1 MKKDPICGMNV
12 DPEKAKSKGLVSGN
26 NYFCSEDC
34 LKKFKGVKIEILLSS
49 LLIII
54 AIIVYYYGFM
64 LPFMGLVFL
73 LLAGL
78 KLVDVKG
85 FSKMFSQYDIIA
97 SKSKVY
103 SLVYPF
109 IELILGLM
117 YLFQFRIFY
126 AAAITV
132 FVMGFGSVGVARNLM
147 SKNKIRCA
155 CLGTKIKVPLTR
167 FTLVE
172 DLIMLIM
179 AVMIMMS

>member
-1 MKKDPICGMNV
+1 MNKDPICGMKV

-26 NYFCSEDC
+26 TYFCSENC
-34 LKKFKGVKIEILLSS
+34 LKKFKGGKTEILLSS
-49 LLIII
+49 LLIIVS
-54 AIIVYYYGFM
+54 IIVYYYGLM

-85 FSKMFSQYDIIA
+85 FSKMFSQYDILA
-97 SKSKVY
+97 SRSKIY

-117 YLFQFRIFY
+117 YLFKFKIIY
-126 AAAITV
+126 AAGITI
-132 FVMGFGSVGVARNLM
+132 FVMSFGAVGVARNLM

-172 DLIMLIM
+172 DIIMLIM
-179 AVMIMMS
+179 AIMLMLS